1 MVDVVGV
8 AVFVAYRLNNLE
20 AALPV
25 KNRIKLLRVER
36 DLSQAELAD
45 ELGIARQTV
54 VALETGKYAPSL
66 PLAFKIARLFKKTV
80 EDVFQPDSI
89 E

>member
-1 MVDVVGV
+1 M
-8 AVFVAYRLNNLE
+8 
-20 AALPV
+20 

-36 DLSQAELAD
+36 DLSQAQLAD

-54 VALETGKYAPSL
+54 VALEAGKYAPSL
-66 PLAFKIARLFKKTV
+66 PLAFKISRLFQKPV
-80 EDVFQPDSI
+80 EDIFDPDSDQTVSVSGSMTR

>member
-1 MVDVVGV
+1 M
-8 AVFVAYRLNNLE
+8 
-20 AALPV
+20 

-36 DLSQAELAD
+36 DLSQAQLAD

-54 VALETGKYAPSL
+54 VALEAGKYAPSL
-66 PLAFKIARLFKKTV
+66 PLAFKISRLFNATV
-80 EDVFQPDSI
+80 EDVFDADST